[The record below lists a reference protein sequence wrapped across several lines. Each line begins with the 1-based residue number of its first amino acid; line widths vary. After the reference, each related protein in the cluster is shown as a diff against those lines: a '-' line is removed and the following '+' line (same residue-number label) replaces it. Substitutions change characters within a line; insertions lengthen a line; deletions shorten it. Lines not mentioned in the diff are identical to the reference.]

1 MNKKKFLVSD
11 FRFVSFSSLQA
22 LLCWIRA
29 ESNMVT
35 RRPALGVLAVG
46 FLAAIVV
53 EPERKGE
60 RERGPLEDE
69 DGRSEPADELEDDL
83 AVLLPDVGPQLGEEV
98 GGAGEGEQ
106 RGGALEDGGED
117 GPRGVRGV
125 RAAGPSAAVREGAR
139 AAGGGEDGGERVEE
153 DEEQAARGRRE
164 AEREREEDARRRGAQ
179 QRVVAQQERL
189 VRRASARHRSP
200 RARCLSTGCLLVAIG
215 ICDCDR
221 EESRVQRDRE
231 GRVGRASD
239 EGAGEQGGEH

>member
-1 MNKKKFLVSD
+1 VSL
-11 FRFVSFSSLQA
+11 SSLQA
-22 LLCWIRA
+22 LQRWIRA
-29 ESNMVT
+29 ESDMVT

-46 FLAAIVV
+46 FLGAIVV
-53 EPERKGE
+53 EPERKGK

-69 DGRSEPADELEDDL
+69 DGGAEPADELEDDL

-106 RGGALEDGGED
+106 RGGALEDGCED

-125 RAAGPSAAVREGAR
+125 GAAGPGAAIREGAR
-139 AAGGGEDGGERVEE
+139 AARGGEDGGERVEE

-189 VRRASARHRSP
+189 VRRASARHGSP
-200 RARCLSTGCLLVAIG
+200 RERAKHRLPLVAR
-215 ICDCDR
+215 DR
-221 EESRVQRDRE
+221 DLRLRLRGEQRDRE

-239 EGAGEQGGEH
+239 E

>member
-1 MNKKKFLVSD
+1 
-11 FRFVSFSSLQA
+11 
-22 LLCWIRA
+22 
-29 ESNMVT
+29 MVT

-69 DGRSEPADELEDDL
+69 DGGAEPADELEDEL

-139 AAGGGEDGGERVEE
+139 AARGGEDGGERVEE

-189 VRRASARHRSP
+189 VRRAPACHGSPIRLARAPHRMACCSGIGSA
-200 RARCLSTGCLLVAIG
+200 AAAAACG
-215 ICDCDR
+215 
-221 EESRVQRDRE
+221 ESREIERE
-231 GRVGRASD
+231 GWGARVMNGPGSEEASINRAARGGKEGSGRSASTTVGRR
-239 EGAGEQGGEH
+239 GG